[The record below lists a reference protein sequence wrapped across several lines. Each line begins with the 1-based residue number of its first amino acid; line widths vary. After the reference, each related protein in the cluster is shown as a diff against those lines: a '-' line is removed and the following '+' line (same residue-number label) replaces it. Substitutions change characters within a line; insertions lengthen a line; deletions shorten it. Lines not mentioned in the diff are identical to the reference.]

1 MITNILLISADK
13 EFLKVAG
20 QALEGLPVKVVGEC
34 AHFRRSME
42 IMREAPCRIVILDMF
57 LPESSGIELIKQI
70 KQQDDKIVCVLL
82 SRMRGRSLIDRAFR
96 HGATDILPYPLQQLD
111 TLRQTILH
119 RLSWLSDDNVITF
132 QNQ

>member
-1 MITNILLISADK
+1 MTTNILLISADK

-34 AHFRRSME
+34 ARFRRAMD
-42 IMREAPCRIVILDMF
+42 IMHETPCRILIIDIF

-70 KQQDDKIVCVLL
+70 KERDDKIVLVLL
-82 SRMRGRSLIDRAFR
+82 SRMRGRSLLDRAFR
-96 HGATDILPYPLQQLD
+96 HGATDILPYPLQAD

-119 RLSWLSDDNVITF
+119 RLSRLSDDSMITF